1 MRLEMEMFCLA
12 KTFTLYMSCGQSL
25 SFIMIQYSVA
35 TKSNK
40 IHPSIPPLIH
50 LLSPILCNL
59 SKEAQKSLTEVFPGQ
74 QRDLLDMG
82 LLLGLLL
89 VGDSN
94 WSHYFSHY
102 PKPIREDRDADRPV

>member
-1 MRLEMEMFCLA
+1 
-12 KTFTLYMSCGQSL
+12 MS
-25 SFIMIQYSVA
+25 
-35 TKSNK
+35 
-40 IHPSIPPLIH
+40 
-50 LLSPILCNL
+50 NL

-74 QRDLLDMG
+74 QRDLFDMG

-102 PKPIREDRDADRPV
+102 PKPQSPYPYVRIGTLIDQSSLRF

>member
-1 MRLEMEMFCLA
+1 
-12 KTFTLYMSCGQSL
+12 MS
-25 SFIMIQYSVA
+25 
-35 TKSNK
+35 
-40 IHPSIPPLIH
+40 
-50 LLSPILCNL
+50 NL

-74 QRDLLDMG
+74 QRDLFDMG

-102 PKPIREDRDADRPV
+102 PKPISIREDRDVDRPV